1 LHDAIA
7 VENLGVPAVGVMTTK
22 FVDAA
27 DLMARALGAENY
39 KFAIIEHPISSAS
52 DGALEEQARAA
63 IKAGMEIVVS

>member
-1 LHDAIA
+1 
-7 VENLGVPAVGVMTTK
+7 MTTK

-27 DLMARALGAENY
+27 DLMARALGAEDY

-63 IKAGMEIVVS
+63 IKAGLEIVIS